1 MPQRGM
7 SIVEEFYLWGMGAML
22 LNMLGHVLSF
32 RYDRYSV
39 FIDTMSLGF
48 SSIFVFL
55 LLSIS
60 FHGRACEKDSFTTPL
75 IVFCVAGLALSATV
89 SVLRNRLRL
98 KKEIQKASVIIASAG
113 LPGNVG
119 ADAPTSADG
128 DKDFNA

>member
-32 RYDRYSV
+32 RYARYSV

-48 SSIFVFL
+48 SCIFVFL
-55 LLSIS
+55 VLAIS
-60 FHGRACEKDSFTTPL
+60 FHCRACEKDSFTTHL

-89 SVLRNRLRL
+89 SVWRNRLIL
-98 KKEIQKASVIIASAG
+98 KKEFKKASEIIASG
-113 LPGNVG
+113 SLQGPIRD
-119 ADAPTSADG
+119 DAPTSADG
-128 DKDFNA
+128 HKDFDA